1 MERESLTELGLT
13 LKRFHFFFFACRGM
27 CLLRI
32 WSSLRTVTLKPTL
45 FSRRSSLWTEKMP
58 EGHLVSAPP
67 LCSVAQGQAES
78 GGMVLVAFTGPYRQR
93 ESVLRQRYE
102 ACCTY
107 LPGLPRPLLYPREPG
122 RLRKGVR
129 AAEQNTAL
137 HRCLVRG

>member
-1 MERESLTELGLT
+1 M
-13 LKRFHFFFFACRGM
+13 
-27 CLLRI
+27 
-32 WSSLRTVTLKPTL
+32 RTVTLKPTL

-93 ESVLRQRYE
+93 ESVLRQGYE

-107 LPGLPRPLLYPREPG
+107 QGFPDHSSTPASPGDC
-122 RLRKGVR
+122 
-129 AAEQNTAL
+129 A
-137 HRCLVRG
+137 RG